1 MTIAFNHPLNPDVE
15 IPHYAPQGNECA
27 LFEHAWTRR
36 LPILLKGPTGCGK
49 TRFVQHMALSPMQ
62 YLMHWRMQLA
72 ARQMENPQVSLA
84 QIAAD
89 VGYESEAAFQRAF
102 KKVVGVPPGL
112 WRRGRSGSLRSL
124 AKA

>member
-1 MTIAFNHPLNPDVE
+1 MQLLHGRPAEP
-15 IPHYAPQGNECA
+15 
-27 LFEHAWTRR
+27 WTLDR
-36 LPILLKGPTGCGK
+36 LAREAGLSRTVLAE
-49 TRFVQHMALSPMQ
+49 RFVQHMALSPMQ
-62 YLMHWRMQLA
+62 YLMHWRMQPA